1 MKPPVPRIIGGA
13 LILLGCCA
21 VAFGGVQAWLVW
33 GGDQG
38 SWPMPMPTLARNLE
52 LGAAVSSAI
61 GVGAIALGFFVR
73 RLKGV
78 SKVGR

>member
-1 MKPPVPRIIGGA
+1 VKPLLPKLVGWS
-13 LILLGCCA
+13 LIALGCCA

-38 SWPMPMPTLARNLE
+38 SWPMQMPTLTRNLE
-52 LGAAVSSAI
+52 LGAEISAAI
-61 GVGAIALGFFVR
+61 GVGAIALGFLMR